1 MVGILNFY
9 MCEIEFYLYTLN
21 LDGFSDSDG
30 MRRLKLRYD
39 FVWLLFIQGC
49 DVCACILQG

>member
-9 MCEIEFYLYTLN
+9 MCEVEFYLCTLN

-39 FVWLLFIQGC
+39 FVWLLFI
-49 DVCACILQG
+49 